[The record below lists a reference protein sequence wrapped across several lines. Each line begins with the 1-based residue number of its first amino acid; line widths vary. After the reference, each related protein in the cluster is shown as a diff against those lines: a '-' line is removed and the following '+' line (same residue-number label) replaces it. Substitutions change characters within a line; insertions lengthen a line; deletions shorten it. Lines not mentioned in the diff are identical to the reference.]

1 MSTQLLIYEK
11 VIPVSKSRHTGWSIK
26 TGGNYEFA
34 KSVNSVPLV
43 AVEFPNAAIE
53 YPIVFAG
60 EGDAMMPVVLL
71 GMRDK
76 ENLYL
81 DGDNHWDAKY
91 VPAFIRRYPFVFSKS
106 EDGATFTLCVDEEFS
121 GCNQE
126 DRGERLF
133 DSEGERT
140 QYLENMLRF
149 VNDYQGQFMRTQI
162 FCKKLQELNLLEPM
176 QAQFTLNSGQRLRL
190 AGFSAV
196 NRERLKEMT
205 DEQAAGLF
213 KTDELELVYL
223 HLHSMRNF
231 NEMLNRTNA
240 GADSKSP
247 SDAAEAPASVE
258 VDEGAT
264 TKEKLH

>member
-11 VIPVSKSRHTGWSIK
+11 VIPVSKNRHTGWSIK
-26 TGGNYEFA
+26 TGGDYEFA
-34 KSVNSVPLV
+34 KNVNSVPLV
-43 AVEFPNAAIE
+43 AVEFPNAAVE
-53 YPIVFAG
+53 YPIAFAG
-60 EGDAMMPVVLL
+60 DGEGMMPVVLL

-81 DGDNHWDAKY
+81 DDANHWDAKY
-91 VPAFIRRYPFVFSKS
+91 IPAFIRRYPFVFSKS
-106 EDGATFTLCVDEEFS
+106 QDGATFTLCIDEDFS

-126 DRGERLF
+126 NRGERLF
-133 DSEGERT
+133 DSDGERT

-149 VNDYQGQFMRTQI
+149 VNEYQGQFMRTQI
-162 FCKKLQELNLLEPM
+162 FCKKLQELKLLEPM

-196 NRERLKEMT
+196 NRERLKQLT
-205 DEQAAGLF
+205 DEQVAGLF

-231 NEMLNRTNA
+231 NAMLNRINS
-240 GADSKSP
+240 GDDSKSASDPADAP
-247 SDAAEAPASVE
+247 SSMEAE
-258 VDEGAT
+258 EGAT
-264 TKEKLH
+264 AKEKLH